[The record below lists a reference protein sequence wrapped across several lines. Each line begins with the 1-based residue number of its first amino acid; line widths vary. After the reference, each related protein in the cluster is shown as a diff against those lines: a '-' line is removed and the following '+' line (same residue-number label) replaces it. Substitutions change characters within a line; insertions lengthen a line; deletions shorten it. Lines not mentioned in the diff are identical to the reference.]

1 MVKIWEITIFK
12 FYLCQ
17 PQTILRN
24 KWHFKF
30 FIKNIYL
37 QIMPLNHFFGE
48 EMCFESLL
56 NNDIKR
62 YFFSNDLK
70 FGIFMYY
77 ACVEFWQNFKE

>member
-1 MVKIWEITIFK
+1 
-12 FYLCQ
+12 
-17 PQTILRN
+17 
-24 KWHFKF
+24 
-30 FIKNIYL
+30 
-37 QIMPLNHFFGE
+37 MPLNHFFGE

-77 ACVEFWQNFKE
+77 ACVEF